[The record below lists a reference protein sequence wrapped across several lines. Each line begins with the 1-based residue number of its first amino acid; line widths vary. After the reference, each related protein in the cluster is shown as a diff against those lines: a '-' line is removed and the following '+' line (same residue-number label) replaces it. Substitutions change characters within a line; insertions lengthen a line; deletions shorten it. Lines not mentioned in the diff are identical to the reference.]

1 MDYLLN
7 KYCHEI
13 LSTINF
19 IAQIQD
25 VDLLLERILTEARRL
40 TNADAGSIYKKESN
54 FLHLK
59 YAQNET
65 REKDLPPNKKLI
77 YETFSFPIDESSI
90 AGYVATTKKTLNID
104 DVYAIPEDLP
114 YKFNKQVDKTSNY
127 RTKSMLTLPL
137 LNPKK
142 EVLGVLQLINA
153 KDPSTGEIIPFH
165 SEFVP
170 VITFL
175 GECASIALE
184 RASLLRTIVL
194 RMIKM
199 AELRDPKE
207 TGTHVNRVGEYSA
220 ILYEAW
226 AYKNNIPEKKI
237 DQNKDIIRIAAML
250 HDVGKVAIS
259 DTILKKESKLT
270 DEEYEQIKTHTFIGA
285 KLFENPTSEIE
296 KIARLIAL
304 EHHERWDGCGY
315 PGKIEEKDGKI
326 IKVGSKKGEEI
337 SIWGRIVCLAD
348 VFDALSSKRCYKD
361 MWPEEKVLEEIAR
374 QKGKQF
380 DPLLVDIFFEN
391 IDLINMAKKRYSEHG
406 LYPQN

>member
-1 MDYLLN
+1 MDNLLN
-7 KYCHEI
+7 KYCPEI
-13 LSTINF
+13 LSTINLL
-19 IAQIQD
+19 AQVQD
-25 VDLLLERILTEARRL
+25 VDLLLEKILTEARRL
-40 TNADAGSIYKKESN
+40 TNADAGSIYQKDSN
-54 FLHLK
+54 YLYLK

-65 REKDLPPNKKLI
+65 KEKELPPNKKLI
-77 YETFSFPIDESSI
+77 YETFSFPADKTSI
-90 AGYVATTKKTLNID
+90 AGYVAVTKEPLNID
-104 DVYAIPEDLP
+104 DVYAIPDDLP
-114 YKFNKQVDKTSNY
+114 YKFNKEVDKNSNY
-127 RTKSMLTLPL
+127 RTKSMLTIPL

-142 EVLGVLQLINA
+142 EVVGVLQLINA
-153 KDPSTGEIIPFH
+153 KDPLSGKIIAFDPA
-165 SEFVP
+165 FVP
-170 VITFL
+170 LVTLL
-175 GECASIALE
+175 GECASIVLE

-207 TGTHVNRVGEYSA
+207 TGMHVNRVGEYSA

-226 AYKNNIPEKKI
+226 AYQNNVTEKKI
-237 DQNKDIIRIAAML
+237 DRNKDIIRIAAML

-270 DEEYEQIKTHTFIGA
+270 DEEYEHIKKHTYIGA

-304 EHHERWDGCGY
+304 EHHERWDGDGY
-315 PGKIEEKDGKI
+315 PGKINEINGKI
-326 IKVGSKKGEEI
+326 IKIGPKKGEEI

-348 VFDALSSKRCYKD
+348 VYDALSSKRCYKD

-380 DPLLVDIFFEN
+380 DPQLVDIFFEN
-391 IDLINMAKKRYSEHG
+391 IDLINMAKKRYRE
-406 LYPQN
+406 